1 MGKQPTYVEP
11 KGRRFALELVLAQ
24 VIFTL
29 FISVLALVVSPN
41 GINQLVGFSALI
53 GGAICTLGNL
63 WLAMFAFRPALG
75 SSPGKML
82 SAFYVA
88 EIGKFVVTALLF
100 LLAFKQA
107 TWLKQPSMA
116 LIMFVTYA
124 MVQCSA
130 WVYPLARRA
139 LFARQ

>member
-11 KGRRFALELVLAQ
+11 KGLRFALELVLSQ
-24 VIFTL
+24 VIITGIL
-29 FISVLALVVSPN
+29 SVIALVVSQN
-41 GINQLVGFSALI
+41 GFSQKVGASVFI
-53 GGAICTLGNL
+53 GGAICTLANL
-63 WLAMFAFRPALG
+63 WLAVFAFRPALG

-88 EIGKFVVTALLF
+88 EIGKFIVTAVLF
-100 LLAFKQA
+100 LLAFKQV
-107 TWLKQPSMA
+107 TWLKQPTMA
-116 LIMFVTYA
+116 LLMFAAYA

-139 LFARQ
+139 ICARR